1 MSSFSNVGFVPH
13 DGENEE
19 DAINLAPK
27 SSESFPA
34 EDSIFADGSPRHRTL
49 FDSKKRFKLRP
60 PLLASTPRVICRF
73 QQASSGSSAPYFTRE
88 PTFQPIQEFIEMSEH
103 FHDITENSQ
112 GYRFLNTKEPFS
124 RHHSALH
131 HPRLSFDVLPKVIDF
146 SRRWIGRARDT
157 LYRLSVAY
165 SGQEELGIERARDEL
180 DDRREHINLSEIF
193 GGSHSQENSCS
204 SGGVFNLNFD
214 KSIEDRQLSF
224 ENIDLDS
231 TSPQST
237 NDVIWLRDMTT
248 VSTISEPILHPS
260 SKISFTSSS
269 PSPQRNPKNEA
280 QKNSSSKREETSM
293 FRSDPMKLY
302 QMILVKEAAFECV
315 AEIGKHGN
323 VQFVDLNAK
332 MSLYSRTFVKQM
344 RRCEEME
351 RKLRF
356 LEKQVITCKPGLDP
370 KSIDYTDLSAPTQ
383 AEMIQLEHKLD
394 QLERE
399 FLDLNNNDYALRKN
413 LNSSKEFLQ
422 VMRLVDEFFQVH
434 KEEEAKARFERSAT
448 TDDIEMFSKSFG
460 FGGLPSSNEMPL
472 TPLLGSDDNAWF
484 VAGVLPLDK
493 KESFERVLWRAC
505 RRTAFV
511 RTSDA
516 SFTVNDPVT
525 LEPLQ
530 KCVFI
535 VFFKGESLR
544 LIVEKVCDGFN
555 ATQYPCPKSSKDR
568 KMKMSET
575 EGRMNDLTVVIDT
588 TQTHRYTILKDMSF
602 EIPIWL
608 KNIQIQKSVF
618 AVMNMFTVD
627 TNGFLAGECWI
638 PAAEEDDV
646 RQALHDGFK
655 ASGTEV
661 EPILNELWTNAPPPT
676 FHRTNK
682 FTNVFQSIVDS
693 YGVSQYCEVNPAP
706 YTIITFPFLFAVM
719 FGDAAHGAILLLAA
733 LFFIRNE
740 RKIES
745 KKIRDEIFNTFYG
758 GRYIMMLMGIFSIY
772 TGFLYNDAFA
782 KSFNV
787 FGSGW
792 SNSYNETQL
801 DWWIARSYRKH
812 REYSLELVPEK
823 SFDIEKTYPFGVDP
837 IWNIADNRLSFLNS
851 MKMKASVIIGIT
863 QMTFGVFLSVL
874 NHIHFKSYID
884 IISNFIPQVIFL
896 SCIFIYLCIQIIV
909 KWIFFSVNAENVFGF
924 EYPGSHCAPSL
935 LIGLINMF
943 MFKKRNEGYLNENGE
958 VYSNCHLGYWYPNQR
973 LVETILISISLAC
986 IPIMLFG
993 KPLWVRFVTSKRHK
1007 LQENKSLKS
1016 LRRNGTTVSAPT
1028 SPVVDAG
1035 PPRFEDAELLLADE
1049 LDIGEDIH
1057 HSLSDIFVHQ
1067 AIHTIEFVLGCVSHT
1082 ASYLRLWALSLAHAQ
1097 LSEVMWHMVLI
1108 QGIHTVD
1115 HIENETIAMCLKPV
1129 VACVAFFIFASLSLS
1144 ILIMME
1150 GLSAFLHALRLHWV
1164 EFQSKFYLG
1173 TGHPFHAFY
1182 LKESLENAQLITEE
1196 TDRLADISSGQHL
1209 HI

>member
-1 MSSFSNVGFVPH
+1 MSDN
-13 DGENEE
+13 
-19 DAINLAPK
+19 
-27 SSESFPA
+27 
-34 EDSIFADGSPRHRTL
+34 
-49 FDSKKRFKLRP
+49 
-60 PLLASTPRVICRF
+60 
-73 QQASSGSSAPYFTRE
+73 
-88 PTFQPIQEFIEMSEH
+88 
-103 FHDITENSQ
+103 FHDVTENSQ
-112 GYRFLNTKEPFS
+112 GYRFFNTREPFS
-124 RHHSALH
+124 RHHSSH
-131 HPRLSFDVLPKVIDF
+131 HWHRLNFDVLPKVANF
-146 SRRWIGRARDT
+146 SRRFIARVREN
-157 LYRLSVAY
+157 LANFGSAPAEE
-165 SGQEELGIERARDEL
+165 EELSIERARDGQ
-180 DDRREHINLSEIF
+180 DDRREHIDLSEIF
-193 GGSHSQENSCS
+193 SGENHNTQLQEASGIL
-204 SGGVFNLNFD
+204 GGVFNLNFD
-214 KSIEDRQLSF
+214 KSLEGHHHFQSDHL
-224 ENIDLDS
+224 DLDS
-231 TSPQST
+231 SSQST
-237 NDVIWLRDMTT
+237 QDVIYLRDMSTT
-248 VSTISEPILHPS
+248 TSISEPILHQSAKINLTPPGKNPIS
-260 SKISFTSSS
+260 SH
-269 PSPQRNPKNEA
+269 
-280 QKNSSSKREETSM
+280 QKKMSDKSDEISM
-293 FRSDPMKLY
+293 FRSEPMKLY

-315 AEIGKHGN
+315 AELGKHGN
-323 VQFVDLNAK
+323 VQFIDLNAK
-332 MSLYSRTFVKQM
+332 LSLYSRSFVKQM

-370 KSIDYTDLSAPTQ
+370 KSIDFGDLSAPTQ

-394 QLERE
+394 QLEKE
-399 FLDLNNNDYALRKN
+399 FLDLNNNDYALRRN
-413 LNSSKEFLQ
+413 LNSSREFLH
-422 VMRLVDEFFQVH
+422 VMKLVDEFFQVH

-460 FGGLPSSNEMPL
+460 FGGLPSSNELPM
-472 TPLLGSDDNAWF
+472 TPLLGADDNAWF

-511 RTSDA
+511 RTSD
-516 SFTVNDPVT
+516 SHFLVNDPVT
-525 LEPLQ
+525 LEPLP

-588 TQTHRYTILKDMSF
+588 TQTHRYTILKDLSY
-602 EIPIWL
+602 ELPIWL

-618 AVMNMFTVD
+618 GVMNMFTVD

-638 PAAEEDDV
+638 PAAAEENV

-676 FHRTNK
+676 LHKTNK
-682 FTNVFQSIVDS
+682 FTRVFQSIVDS
-693 YGVSQYCEVNPAP
+693 YGVGQYREVNPAP
-706 YTIITFPFLFAVM
+706 YTIITFPFLFAIM
-719 FGDAAHGAILLLAA
+719 FGDAAHGAILLLAG
-733 LFFIRNE
+733 LFFIKNE
-740 RKIES
+740 RKIEA

-758 GRYIMMLMGIFSIY
+758 GRYIMMLMGLFSIY

-801 DWWIARSYRKH
+801 DWWIARAYRKK
-812 REYSLELVPEK
+812 REFALELVPEK
-823 SFDIEKTYPFGVDP
+823 SFDYEKTYPFGVDP

-851 MKMKASVIIGIT
+851 MKMKASVVIGIT

-884 IISNFIPQVIFL
+884 VITNFIPQVIFL

-909 KWIFFSVNAENVFGF
+909 KWIFFNVNAGDILGYA
-924 EYPGSHCAPSL
+924 YPGSHCAPSL

-943 MFKKRNEGYLNENGE
+943 MFKKRNEGYYDQDGK
-958 VYSNCHLGYWYPNQR
+958 VYRNCHLGYWYPNQR
-973 LVETILISISLAC
+973 LVETVLISIAVAC
-986 IPIMLFG
+986 IPIMLLG

-1007 LQENKSLKS
+1007 LQETKSLKS
-1016 LRRNGTTVSAPT
+1016 IKRNGTTVSAPT
-1028 SPVVDAG
+1028 SPVVETG
-1035 PPRFEDAELLLADE
+1035 PPRFTQEDAELLLADE
-1049 LDIGEDIH
+1049 LDIGDDIH
-1057 HSLSDIFVHQ
+1057 HSLTDIFVHQ

-1097 LSEVMWHMVLI
+1097 LSEVMWHMVLM
-1108 QGIHTVD
+1108 QGIHSMDT
-1115 HIENETIAMCLKPV
+1115 IENKD
-1129 VACVAFFIFASLSLS
+1129 VAFYLQPIVASISFLIFAILSLS

-1196 TDRLADISSGQHL
+1196 TDRLADISRGQH
-1209 HI
+1209 

>member
-1 MSSFSNVGFVPH
+1 MS
-13 DGENEE
+13 
-19 DAINLAPK
+19 
-27 SSESFPA
+27 
-34 EDSIFADGSPRHRTL
+34 
-49 FDSKKRFKLRP
+49 
-60 PLLASTPRVICRF
+60 
-73 QQASSGSSAPYFTRE
+73 
-88 PTFQPIQEFIEMSEH
+88 
-103 FHDITENSQ
+103 
-112 GYRFLNTKEPFS
+112 TK
-124 RHHSALH
+124 
-131 HPRLSFDVLPKVIDF
+131 
-146 SRRWIGRARDT
+146 
-157 LYRLSVAY
+157 
-165 SGQEELGIERARDEL
+165 
-180 DDRREHINLSEIF
+180 
-193 GGSHSQENSCS
+193 
-204 SGGVFNLNFD
+204 
-214 KSIEDRQLSF
+214 
-224 ENIDLDS
+224 
-231 TSPQST
+231 TS
-237 NDVIWLRDMTT
+237 
-248 VSTISEPILHPS
+248 ISEPILHQSPKVSLIPS
-260 SKISFTSSS
+260 GKHSVNGVKKTMTEKTHSS
-269 PSPQRNPKNEA
+269 
-280 QKNSSSKREETSM
+280 SM
-293 FRSDPMKLY
+293 FRSEPMKLY

-315 AEIGKHGN
+315 AELGKQGN
-323 VQFVDLNAK
+323 VQFIDLNAK
-332 MSLYSRTFVKQM
+332 LSLYSRSFVKQM

-370 KSIDYTDLSAPTQ
+370 KAIDFSDLTAPTQ

-394 QLERE
+394 QLEKE

-413 LNSSKEFLQ
+413 LNFSKEFLQ

-448 TDDIEMFSKSFG
+448 TDDMELFSKSFG
-460 FGGLPSSNEMPL
+460 FGGLPSSNDMPM
-472 TPLLGSDDNAWF
+472 TPLLGTDDNAWF

-511 RTSDA
+511 RTSDT
-516 SFTVNDPVT
+516 SFVVNDPAT

-535 VFFKGESLR
+535 VFFKGDSLR

-555 ATQYPCPKSSKDR
+555 ATQYPCPKTSKER

-575 EGRMNDLTVVIDT
+575 EGRMNDLTIVIDT
-588 TQTHRYTILKDMSF
+588 TQTHRYTILKDLSY
-602 EIPIWL
+602 ELPVWL

-638 PAAEEDDV
+638 PDNSEEDV

-676 FHRTNK
+676 LHRTNK
-682 FTNVFQSIVDS
+682 FTSVFQSIVDS
-693 YGVSQYCEVNPAP
+693 YGVGQYREVNPAP
-706 YTIITFPFLFAVM
+706 YTIVTFPFLFAVM
-719 FGDAAHGAILLLAA
+719 FGDAAHGAILLLAG
-733 LFFIRNE
+733 LFFIVKEKTINA
-740 RKIES
+740 

-758 GRYIMMLMGIFSIY
+758 GRYIMLLMGIFSIY

-787 FGSGW
+787 FGSAW
-792 SNSYNETQL
+792 RNSHNETQL
-801 DWWIARSYRKH
+801 DWWMARSKNEKRQFA
-812 REYSLELVPEK
+812 LELVPELA
-823 SFDIEKTYPFGVDP
+823 FDREKTYPFGVDP
-837 IWNIADNRLSFLNS
+837 VWNVADNRLSFLNS

-863 QMTFGVFLSVL
+863 QMTFGVFLSL
-874 NHIHFKSYID
+874 FNHIHSKSYID

-896 SCIFIYLCIQIIV
+896 SCIFIYLCIQIVV
-909 KWIFFSVNAENVFGF
+909 KWIFFSVNAENILGYD
-924 EYPGSHCAPSL
+924 YPGSHCAPSL

-943 MFKKRNEGYLNENGE
+943 MFKARNEGYYNEDGQ
-958 VYSNCHLGYWYPNQR
+958 VFRNCHLGYWYPNQK
-973 LVETILISISLAC
+973 LVETILISIAIAC
-986 IPIMLFG
+986 VPVMLFG
-993 KPLWVRFVTSKRHK
+993 KPLWVRFVTSKRHR
-1007 LQENKSLKS
+1007 LQETKSVKG

-1028 SPVVDAG
+1028 SPVVDQG
-1035 PPRFEDAELLLADE
+1035 PPKFEDAELLLADE
-1049 LDIGEDIH
+1049 LDIGDEIH
-1057 HSLSDIFVHQ
+1057 HSLADIFVHQ

-1097 LSEVMWHMVLI
+1097 LSEVMWHMVLM
-1108 QGIHTVD
+1108 QGMHAGDGLKKD
-1115 HIENETIAMCLKPV
+1115 HETLAFYLQPV
-1129 VACVAFFIFASLSLS
+1129 LAATSFLVFAILSLS

-1196 TDRLADISSGQHL
+1196 TDRLADISRGQH
-1209 HI
+1209 

>member
-1 MSSFSNVGFVPH
+1 MSSFSNVGFVPPDDNQH
-13 DGENEE
+13 DNE
-19 DAINLAPK
+19 I
-27 SSESFPA
+27 
-34 EDSIFADGSPRHRTL
+34 
-49 FDSKKRFKLRP
+49 KLQEKLKFRP

-73 QQASSGSSAPYFTRE
+73 QKTNSVLPYFTRE
-88 PTFQPIQEFIEMSEH
+88 PAFQPIPEFIEMSDNC
-103 FHDITENSQ
+103 HDVSENSQ
-112 GYRFLNTKEPFS
+112 GYRFFNVKEPFS
-124 RHHSALH
+124 RHHCVHQRNL
-131 HPRLSFDVLPKVIDF
+131 LSIESFQKVANF
-146 SRRWIGRARDT
+146 SRRLLTAVRES
-157 LYRLSVAY
+157 LPNFSSV
-165 SGQEELGIERARDEL
+165 SSEDEELSIERVRNNQDEN
-180 DDRREHINLSEIF
+180 REHINLSEIF
-193 GGSHSQENSCS
+193 REDNHNTQLQEA
-204 SGGVFNLNFD
+204 SGYPVSVFNQNFD
-214 KSIEDRQLSF
+214 KSFDRPNSHPDHIEFGS
-224 ENIDLDS
+224 
-231 TSPQST
+231 SPQSAH
-237 NDVIWLRDMTT
+237 DVIWLRDMSTT
-248 VSTISEPILHPS
+248 TSISEPILHQSPKLALTPPGKNHPNAS
-260 SKISFTSSS
+260 HKSTS
-269 PSPQRNPKNEA
+269 R
-280 QKNSSSKREETSM
+280 RRTETSM
-293 FRSDPMKLY
+293 FRSEPMKLY

-315 AEIGKHGN
+315 AELGKHGN
-323 VQFVDLNAK
+323 VQFIDLNAK
-332 MSLYSRTFVKQM
+332 LSLYSRSFVKQM

-370 KSIDYTDLSAPTQ
+370 KSIDFSDLTAPTQ

-394 QLERE
+394 QLEKE

-413 LNSSKEFLQ
+413 LNSAKEFLH
-422 VMRLVDEFFQVH
+422 VMKLVDDFFQVH

-460 FGGLPSSNEMPL
+460 FGGLPSNNDMPL
-472 TPLLGSDDNAWF
+472 TPLMGSDDNAWF

-511 RTSDA
+511 RTSD
-516 SFTVNDPVT
+516 SFFVINDPVT
-525 LEPLQ
+525 LEPLP

-575 EGRMNDLTVVIDT
+575 EGRMNDLTIVIDT
-588 TQTHRYTILKDMSF
+588 TQTHRY
-602 EIPIWL
+602 
-608 KNIQIQKSVF
+608 
-618 AVMNMFTVD
+618 TVD

-638 PAAEEDDV
+638 PAVEEDDV

-676 FHRTNK
+676 LHRTNK
-682 FTNVFQSIVDS
+682 FTSVFQSIVDS
-693 YGVSQYCEVNPAP
+693 YGVGQYREVNPAP
-706 YTIITFPFLFAVM
+706 YTIVTFPFLFAVM
-719 FGDAAHGAILLLAA
+719 FGDAAHGAILLFAA
-733 LFFIRNE
+733 LYFIKNE
-740 RKIES
+740 KKINAR
-745 KKIRDEIFNTFYG
+745 KIRDEIFNTFYG

-792 SNSYNETQL
+792 VSSYNETQL
-801 DWWIARSYRKH
+801 DWWIARAYRKK
-812 REYSLELVPEK
+812 REFSLELVPES
-823 SFDIEKTYPFGVDP
+823 SFDTQKTYPFGVDP
-837 IWNIADNRLSFLNS
+837 IWNVADNRLSFLNS

-863 QMTFGVFLSVL
+863 QMTFGVFLSVF
-874 NHIHFKSYID
+874 NHLHFKSYID
-884 IISNFIPQVIFL
+884 VITNFIPQFIFL
-896 SCIFIYLCIQIIV
+896 SCIFIYLCIQIVV
-909 KWIFFSVNAENVFGF
+909 KWVFFTVNAENVLGYD
-924 EYPGSHCAPSL
+924 YPGSHCAPSL

-943 MFKKRNEGYLNENGE
+943 MFKKRNTGYYDENGK
-958 VYSNCHLGYWYPNQR
+958 VFRNCHLGYWYPNQR
-973 LVETILISISLAC
+973 LVETMLISIAVAC
-986 IPIMLFG
+986 VPIMLFG
-993 KPLWVRFVTSKRHK
+993 KPLWIRFVTSKRHR
-1007 LQENKSLKS
+1007 LQETKSVKS
-1016 LRRNGTTVSAPT
+1016 MRRNGTTVSAPT
-1028 SPVVDAG
+1028 SPVVDTG
-1035 PPRFEDAELLLADE
+1035 PPKFQEDAELLLADE
-1049 LDIGEDIH
+1049 LDIGENIH

-1108 QGIHTVD
+1108 QGIQAAD
-1115 HIENETIAMCLKPV
+1115 KIENKTVLFYLQPV
-1129 VACVAFFIFASLSLS
+1129 TASVAFFIFAVLSLS

-1173 TGHPFHAFY
+1173 TGHTFHAFY

-1196 TDRLADISSGQHL
+1196 TDRIADISRGQQ
-1209 HI
+1209 